1 MSGMTEK
8 QCVVGG
14 NNMNWIS
21 VKDKLPEED
30 GWYLVFAPG
39 YWGNSRIYGLDGMAY
54 SNFKQNYKKHW
65 GIERGTSRGWVG
77 IITHWM
83 PLPEP
88 PEVEGE

>member
-1 MSGMTEK
+1 
-8 QCVVGG
+8 
-14 NNMNWIS
+14 MNWIS
-21 VKDKLPEED
+21 IKDRLPEND

-54 SNFKQNYKKHW
+54 SNFKHNYKEHW
-65 GIERGTSRGWVG
+65 GIERGTSRGWAG

-88 PEVEGE
+88 PEEGENE